1 MSELSIQHS
10 TRNAADERQRGG
22 SVTHTVKLTV
32 NGVEREVAVEPRML
46 LADTL
51 RQQCG
56 LTGTHIGC
64 EQGVCG
70 ACTVLVDGLPAR
82 SCLLFTVAV
91 AGREI
96 ETVES
101 LENPDGSLNSLQQ
114 SFQDHHG
121 LQCGFCTA
129 GILMSLTALFREEPS
144 PDELRV
150 RDQVQGHL
158 CRCTGYQQLVE
169 AAMAES
175 DRNAQVAR

>member
-1 MSELSIQHS
+1 
-10 TRNAADERQRGG
+10 
-22 SVTHTVKLTV
+22 
-32 NGVEREVAVEPRML
+32 
-46 LADTL
+46 
-51 RQQCG
+51 
-56 LTGTHIGC
+56 
-64 EQGVCG
+64 
-70 ACTVLVDGLPAR
+70 VLVDGRPAR
-82 SCLLFTVAV
+82 ACLLFTVAA
-91 AGREI
+91 AGRTV

-101 LENPDGSLNSLQQ
+101 LENADGSLNSLQQ

-144 PDELRV
+144 PDETQV

-175 DRNAQVAR
+175 GRNAQVAR

>member
-1 MSELSIQHS
+1 MS
-10 TRNAADERQRGG
+10 
-22 SVTHTVKLTV
+22 HTVKLTV

-70 ACTVLVDGLPAR
+70 ACTVLVDGRPAR

-114 SFQDHHG
+114 SFQTHHG

-175 DRNAQVAR
+175 GRNAQVAR

>member
-1 MSELSIQHS
+1 
-10 TRNAADERQRGG
+10 
-22 SVTHTVKLTV
+22 VKLTV
-32 NGVEREVAVEPRML
+32 NGTEREVEVEPRML

-51 RQQCG
+51 RQQFG

-82 SCLLFTVAV
+82 SCLLFTIAV
-91 AGREI
+91 QGRAI

-114 SFQDHHG
+114 SFQTHHG

>member
-1 MSELSIQHS
+1 MP
-10 TRNAADERQRGG
+10 
-22 SVTHTVKLTV
+22 TVSMKV
-32 NGVEREVAVEPRML
+32 NGKTVSGEVEGRTLLVEF
-46 LADTL
+46 L
-51 RQQCG
+51 RDKLG
-56 LTGTHIGC
+56 LTGTHVGC

-144 PDELRV
+144 PDETRV

-175 DRNAQVAR
+175 GRNAQVAR

>member
-1 MSELSIQHS
+1 
-10 TRNAADERQRGG
+10 
-22 SVTHTVKLTV
+22 VTHTVKLTV
-32 NGVEREVAVEPRML
+32 NGTEREVEVEPRML

-51 RQQCG
+51 RQQFG

-82 SCLLFTVAV
+82 SCLLFTIAV
-91 AGREI
+91 QGRAI

-114 SFQDHHG
+114 SFQTHHG